1 MAESIKNLSFE
12 DAKIYLKNKG
22 YQVVIYPYK
31 SVFIGE
37 IYFNNI
43 KLDDFWKNTYQEAR
57 IEIIEYCLIKI
68 NDEEN
73 K

>member
-12 DAKIYLKNKG
+12 DAKIYLKSKG

-68 NDEEN
+68 NDEAN
-73 K
+73 